1 MTMIDERRT
10 VDAALKLIVISMQ
23 LANTEDDEMRAE
35 HQAAL
40 RDAWTLLQRVPNDLD
55 AKRLKGVVKEIQGES
70 SEAIDLLYDAFRA
83 GDLTALVRLEALL
96 RAEDRNGEA
105 DQIATRIR
113 SEMDR
118 GNGDVLW
125 SLFRDAEVSMHE
137 ESQDS
142 LRLVTRATA
151 AGNEAA
157 AVFLALAELDQG
169 DPQALNRFREI
180 ASSPDAATSLGR
192 FLSRFDL
199 ADGFFTQGETSESQR
214 LLQMAHE
221 QGSIE
226 ATVLLWFNTQAPDD
240 QEFAD
245 VLERYFIGEE
255 RAKHLAAMY
264 AGGAGS
270 AISQVAQAI
279 AEDEQQLVALRLLQ
293 AGAAM
298 GFDGAVSQFGA
309 LLQSEADNQG
319 PWAVLGAFLGAWPQM
334 IRDDLV
340 GSPNFPLGVVSRAPA
355 LRDDHS
361 AALETG
367 ESDFA
372 RRIREVLEQIGW
384 TMQELGDHLLVGY
397 WRVESGPIQI
407 YIEISG
413 GMDQDRFA
421 HISTPLLVGLAGE
434 SPPWAAPAI
443 RDVDV
448 SGWNLFLE
456 EDFRRSITDLAAFT
470 DTYTHPQRRVVE
482 ALFRLGEND
491 SREYYLE
498 PMGFLGM
505 SLGGMLGR
513 RMTFDGAPDRL
524 YPQAWASASLCD
536 YISTGLIHEVP
547 ELHRCAEP
555 MDMLTVGY
563 TMSSDLS
570 GGHLRGVIGG
580 TVHSLMVMQDYVTRM
595 FDDEP
600 AIFNELFNAVP
611 MTRILDH
618 RDLFHGDVPD
628 LEAAV
633 TGSGFKARDALTAIK
648 ERRHELILDPN
659 AEALDINN
667 AAWQLK
673 RDGFLEEAM
682 VGFDRAASM
691 GQPNALATLTWQLM
705 LAEQPEQAVAAF
717 EQYFPLLNSWMA
729 DQDEFIQ
736 EEVYPQIANSKSNA
750 GIAYAALGQ
759 VHTALRLWQESAA
772 EDHIEAKAYPAVIT
786 ARDGDT
792 RRAVKTLRKLTDSER
807 SAFREDME
815 QVVAE
820 GSGWFQTWAHDALE
834 LLDRV

>member
-1 MTMIDERRT
+1 MKMIDERRT
-10 VDAALKLIVISMQ
+10 VDAAQKLMLIAMR
-23 LANTEDDEMRAE
+23 LANIEGDEVRAE
-35 HQAAL
+35 CQVAL

-55 AKRLKGVVKEIQGES
+55 AMRLKGIVKAFQGKL

-96 RAEDRNGEA
+96 REENRNGEA

-125 SLFRDAEVSMHE
+125 SLFRDAEVSTLD
-137 ESQDS
+137 ESEDT
-142 LRLVTRATA
+142 LRLITRATA
-151 AGNEAA
+151 AGNEEA
-157 AVFLALAELDQG
+157 AVFLSLAELDQG
-169 DPQALNRFREI
+169 DPHALSRFREI
-180 ASSPDAATSLGR
+180 ASSPDAAASLGR

-199 ADGFFTQGETSESQR
+199 SDGVYAEGDTSESQR
-214 LLQMAHE
+214 LLRMAHE
-221 QGSIE
+221 QGSLE
-226 ATVLLWFNTQAPDD
+226 ATVLLWFTTEAPDD

-245 VLERYFIGEE
+245 VLDRYFIGEE

-270 AISQVAQAI
+270 AISQVALAV
-279 AEDEQQLVALRLLQ
+279 AEDEHQLVALRLLQ

-319 PWAVLGAFLGAWPQM
+319 PWAVLGAFLGSWPQM

-361 AALETG
+361 AALATG

-372 RRIREVLEQIGW
+372 RRIQEVLEQVGW
-384 TMQELGDHLLVGY
+384 TMHELGDHLLVGY

-421 HISTPLLVGLAGE
+421 HISTPLLVGLDGE
-434 SPPWAAPAI
+434 TPPWDAPAL

-448 SGWNLFLE
+448 DGWDLFLDD
-456 EDFRRSITDLAAFT
+456 DFRASITDLGAFT
-470 DTYTHPQRRVVE
+470 DTYTHPQRRVLE
-482 ALFRLGEND
+482 ALFRLGENE

-513 RMTFDGAPDRL
+513 RMTFDGAPERL

-547 ELHRCAEP
+547 ELHRCVEP
-555 MDMLTVGY
+555 LAVLTVGY
-563 TMSSDLS
+563 TMSADLS

-580 TVHSLMVMQDYVTRM
+580 TVHSLMVMQDYVTKM

-600 AIFNELFNAVP
+600 AIFNEIFNAVP

-618 RDLFHGDVPD
+618 RDLFHGEVPD

-633 TGSGFKARDALTAIK
+633 TGSGFKAHEALAAIK
-648 ERRHELILDPN
+648 ERRHELISDPN
-659 AEALDINN
+659 ADAMDINN
-667 AAWQLK
+667 AAWQLMQE
-673 RDGFLEEAM
+673 GFMEEAM

-691 GQPNALATLTWQLM
+691 GQPNALATLLWQLM
-705 LAEQPEQAVAAF
+705 LAEQPEQAVAAY
-717 EQYFPLLNSWMA
+717 EHYFPLLNSWMA
-729 DQDEFIQ
+729 DQDDFIQ
-736 EEVYPQIANSKSNA
+736 EEVYPQIANCKSNA
-750 GIAYAALGQ
+750 AIAYVAIDQ
-759 VHTALRLWQESAA
+759 IHTALRLWQEAAA
-772 EDHIEAKAYPAVIT
+772 EDHIEAKAYPAVLA

-792 RRAVKTLRKLTDSER
+792 RRAKKIMKKLTDPER
-807 SAFREDME
+807 TAFREDME
-815 QVVAE
+815 QVLGE
-820 GSGWFQTWAHDALE
+820 GSGWFEIWARDALE